1 MRAPERIELSFLIEA
16 LHLNPDEFFED
27 LYQGREYRTFR
38 STTIG
43 SDEFID
49 RLIEPGESD
58 RKMGFDSLLG
68 DTIQRVTR
76 NNVGNMDLH
85 LFNDDTVDAW
95 EKYIRESEWKNVSD
109 DRVSIFEF
117 IRKIGEECLLIQNG
131 KIYFKIDKFKTWQ
144 HVSFHCGEDLFV
156 AAMLAD
162 ENINSGYNHKD
173 FQWDYILKSDF
184 FRLNSLIDRE
194 KINENHFHLAGSA
207 PMVDLSW
214 IYLMNHP
221 LGQEDKYKKFWER
234 KESYYQSPTSHRPS
248 RQSDMETLVKIAA
261 WIRLYLFEKIV
272 LKRKTKNTTDKGND
286 NNNLDESIKGEAKG
300 TDSNNFNRSIL
311 DIDLYR
317 IYLMLNGNAELAIK
331 TDDIES
337 TISCHLYDSPFSA
350 FDSKVDYAIIND
362 TNVEIDKN
370 CSYIAGE
377 RFFTYRCVK
386 YVFENPKD
394 SFIQTLYYF
403 YLLIKHYFNRLFIQ
417 SNNKT
422 GFHNFKEY
430 TDRKGDLMD
439 TKYYRM
445 AINMAVQGNFNEN
458 CLEQLEVRT
467 APKAGVV
474 ELREIINTNDS
485 SSYLRSPRIT
495 RFERLFPNGTRGI
508 EPRKYGDGT
517 DKHFYV
523 LHFIKQRKPEWFE
536 KKDYDNTPLCREYKN
551 RDKYKQE
558 AQTLMQLMES
568 GDEICSRIFGIDA
581 ASNEVHFRPENFGP
595 AFRYLSSYK
604 IRQDVPWEREIPDLR
619 KTYHV
624 GEDFF
629 DVLDGLRAIYEAVL
643 FLELSHGDRIGHGVA
658 LGIDVGK
665 WYQTH
670 GKITLPRQNKLDNI
684 AWMLYMIRHWGIE
697 TTTAYYQELMT
708 EFEKLYLELYEEES
722 PGIKAYMEAWQMR
735 GDDPECYFSHDPEEK
750 NTYATTRWERS
761 RIRDKELYMEHAK
774 KRDKVYK
781 IYHRYHFD
789 TALKRRALE
798 SVTQEYKQQFKGE
811 YVKLVKQLQIR
822 MRSRIAERGIAVE
835 SCPSSNFLI
844 SNLDEFKEIPTFQLF
859 PIHEDT
865 AEGLIR
871 LNVCVNTDDQG
882 VFYTSLMKEYTMLA
896 AIMREE
902 KENGVRK
909 YSDDAILSWIKHLI
923 DNSKQLCFRTGDVRY
938 YGIRSN
944 TPFSKTSI
952 KTINSQLV
960 LPYISMN

>member
-43 SDEFID
+43 SDEFIE
-49 RLIEPGESD
+49 RIIEPGGSG
-58 RKMGFDSLLG
+58 RKIGFDTLLG
-68 DTIQRVTR
+68 ATIQRLTR
-76 NNVGNMDLH
+76 NNVGNMDLR

-95 EKYIRESEWKNVSD
+95 EKYVRESEWKNVSD

-117 IRKIGEECLLIQNG
+117 IRKIGEECLFIQNG

-162 ENINSGYNHKD
+162 KNINTGYNHKD

-184 FRLNSLIDRE
+184 FRLNSMIERE
-194 KINENHFHLAGSA
+194 KIDENHFHLAGSA

-221 LGQEDKYKKFWER
+221 FGQEDKYKKFWER

-261 WIRLYLFEKIV
+261 WIRLYLFEKAV
-272 LKRKTKNTTDKGND
+272 LNKKNESKR
-286 NNNLDESIKGEAKG
+286 NNSIK
-300 TDSNNFNRSIL
+300 NNL

-317 IYLMLNGNAELAIK
+317 IYLMLNGNAEIAIK

-337 TISCHLYDSPFSA
+337 TISCYLYDSPFSA
-350 FDSKVDYAIIND
+350 FDSKVDYAIINE
-362 TNVEIDKN
+362 TNVDIDNN

-377 RFFTYRCVK
+377 RFFTYRCIR

-403 YLLIKHYFNRLFIQ
+403 YLLIKHHFNRLFIQ

-445 AINMAVQGNFNEN
+445 AINMAVQGNYKEN

-467 APKAGVV
+467 APKAGVE
-474 ELREIINTNDS
+474 ELRGIINANDAY
-485 SSYLRSPRIT
+485 SYYRSPRIT
-495 RFERLFPNGTRGI
+495 RFARLSPNGPSGN

-523 LHFIKQRKPEWFE
+523 LHFIKKRKPEWFE
-536 KKDYDNTPLCREYKN
+536 KEDYDIAPLCREYKN
-551 RDKYKQE
+551 REKYKQE

-568 GDEICSRIFGIDA
+568 GDEICKRVFGIDA

-595 AFRYLSSYK
+595 VFRYLSSYK
-604 IRQDVPWEREIPDLR
+604 NQQDVPWKRKIPDLR

-629 DVLDGLRAIYEAVL
+629 DVLDGLRAIYEAVQ
-643 FLELSHGDRIGHGVA
+643 FLGLSHGDRIGHGVA
-658 LGIDVGK
+658 LGIDVEK
-665 WYQTH
+665 WYETH

-697 TTTAYYQELMT
+697 TTTAYYQELTT

-722 PGIKAYMEAWQMR
+722 PGIKAYMEAWKMR
-735 GDDPECYFSHDPEEK
+735 GDDPECYFSHEPD
-750 NTYATTRWERS
+750 TSFLCSFSRWDKC
-761 RIRDKELYMEHAK
+761 RIRDKKLFKDHAK
-774 KRDKVYK
+774 KNDKVYS

-789 TALKRRALE
+789 TELKRRALE
-798 SVTQEYKQQFKGE
+798 SVTQEYKQQFRGE

-822 MRSRIAERGIAVE
+822 MRSRIAERGIAIE

-844 SNLDEFKEIPTFQLF
+844 SNLDEFKEIPTFRLF
-859 PIHEDT
+859 PIKEDA

-871 LNVCVNTDDQG
+871 LNVCINTDDQG

-909 YSDDAILSWIKHLI
+909 NSDDAILSWIKHLI
-923 DNSKQLCFRTGDVRY
+923 DNSKQLCFRSADVAN
-938 YGIRSN
+938 YGIRWGN
-944 TPFSKTSI
+944 NLFETDIERP
-952 KTINSQLV
+952 LDERYV
-960 LPYISMN
+960 LPVTI

>member
-1 MRAPERIELSFLIEA
+1 MRTPEKIELSFLIEA

-49 RLIEPGESD
+49 RIIDPGASD
-58 RKMGFDSLLG
+58 RKIGFDTLLG
-68 DTIQRVTR
+68 DTIQRLTR
-76 NNVGNMDLH
+76 NNVGNMDLR

-95 EKYIRESEWKNVSD
+95 EKYVRESEWKNVSD
-109 DRVSIFEF
+109 DKVSIFEF

-221 LGQEDKYKKFWER
+221 FGQEDKYKKFWER

-272 LKRKTKNTTDKGND
+272 LKRKTKNSTDKGND
-286 NNNLDESIKGEAKG
+286 NNNLDESIRGEAKG
-300 TDSNNFNRSIL
+300 TDSNNSNRSIL

-474 ELREIINTNDS
+474 ELRGIINTNDS

-604 IRQDVPWEREIPDLR
+604 IRQDVPWERGIPDLR

-658 LGIDVGK
+658 LGIDVEK

-697 TTTAYYQELMT
+697 TTTAYYQELTT

-750 NTYATTRWERS
+750 NIHAITRWGRS
-761 RIRDKELYMEHAK
+761 RIRDKELYKEHAK
-774 KRDKVYK
+774 KGDKVYK

-798 SVTQEYKQQFKGE
+798 SVTQEFKQEFKGE
-811 YVKLVKQLQIR
+811 YVKLVKQLQVR

-859 PIHEDT
+859 PIQEN
-865 AEGLIR
+865 AEEGLIR
-871 LNVCVNTDDQG
+871 LNVCINTDDQG
-882 VFYTSLMKEYTMLA
+882 VFYTSLTKEYTMLA
-896 AIMREE
+896 AIMREA

-944 TPFSKTSI
+944 TPFSKNSI

-960 LPYISMN
+960 LPYTSTN